1 MLGIKLNISR
11 KLKVVLSFFI
21 AVAFLGFFAFHFGP
35 LNIPYLV
42 GFIAGTIEVL
52 LLAIY
57 LYVIKNYINSNLRRK
72 VNFYIG
78 GLFALLLPL
87 TPVVIFSALSGT
99 SLMHSSIVFSNIDT
113 VSHIPGISVSE
124 KKICTME
131 FGAYVT
137 ALFVWFSLWALIL
150 ALVRFTK
157 RERKTLNMNMQKH

>member
-1 MLGIKLNISR
+1 MLDVKLTVSYR
-11 KLKVVLSFFI
+11 LKIILSFLVAA
-21 AVAFLGFFAFHFGP
+21 AVLGLFVFHFGP
-35 LNIPYLV
+35 SNTPYFV
-42 GFIAGTIEVL
+42 GFMSGTIEVL
-52 LLAIY
+52 LLAVY
-57 LYVIKNYINSNLRRK
+57 LYAIKNHINSDLRRK

-113 VSHIPGISVSE
+113 VSHIPGITISE
-124 KKICTME
+124 KKICTLE

-150 ALVRFTK
+150 ALVRFAK
-157 RERKTLNMNMQKH
+157 RGRNINSGHK